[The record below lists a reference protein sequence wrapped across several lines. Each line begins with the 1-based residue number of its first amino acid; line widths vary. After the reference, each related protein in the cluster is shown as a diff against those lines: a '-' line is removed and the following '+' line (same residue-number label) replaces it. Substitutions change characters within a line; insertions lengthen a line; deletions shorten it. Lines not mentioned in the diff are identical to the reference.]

1 MGRFPYR
8 KFNAPEELE
17 MKKSRI
23 AFIVAGSLASLVAV
37 GLLAI
42 GTLAFVGESEKDG
55 DGYLSTHTHQFEGG
69 TRALA
74 TENLDV
80 DLDAGSFV
88 LDTEDLGK
96 VRLEVESRNDKPVFV
111 GIARTSDVEN
121 YLAGVSH
128 TTLTDVDTSP
138 FDADYADHAGDR
150 RPVAPAKSHIWAAS
164 EHGSGKQTLHWDI
177 EDGDY
182 SVVVMN
188 ADGSRGVDADVNAGA
203 NIPFLDE
210 IGWTALGS
218 GGFVLVI
225 GIALLAAGI
234 RRPGSPTGTA
244 PITDAAPA
252 AA

>member
-1 MGRFPYR
+1 MRRFPNR
-8 KFNAPEELE
+8 KFNASEELE

-23 AFIVAGSLASLVAV
+23 ALIVAGSLASLVAL

-42 GTLAFVGESEKDG
+42 SALAFVGESQKDG

-80 DLDAGSFV
+80 DLDAGNFV
-88 LDTEDLGK
+88 LDSEDLGK

-111 GIARTSDVEN
+111 GIARTSDVAS

-128 TTLTDVDTSP
+128 TTITDVDTSP
-138 FDADYADHAGDR
+138 FDADYSDHAGDR
-150 RPVAPAKSHIWAAS
+150 RPVAPADSHIWAAS

-188 ADGSRGVDADVNAGA
+188 ADGSRGVDADVSAGA

-210 IGWTALGS
+210 IGWSALGS
-218 GGFVLVI
+218 GGFVLVS
-225 GIALLAAGI
+225 GLALLVMGI
-234 RRPGSPTGTA
+234 RRPGNPTGTA